1 MLKLSILEFFLI
13 AIPESFTFTTGIY
26 FLSKKFF
33 DKKRL
38 IIMSLLSA
46 IEIYCVRMLPIHFGI
61 HLAIN
66 IIFSI
71 ILSVNIG
78 EISMEDAIS
87 YNMIM
92 TIILCIS
99 EFISIFVLTKVFQI
113 NVPLLRLTPITK
125 VIYFI
130 PYFILFVYNVF
141 LISKF
146 MDRRKQCKNI

>member
-13 AIPESFTFTTGIY
+13 SIPESLIFIMGIY
-26 FLSKKFF
+26 FLSKRFF
-33 DKKRL
+33 TKKRL
-38 IIMSLLSA
+38 IIMALLFA
-46 IEIYCVRMLPIHFGI
+46 IEGYFVRMLPIQFGI

-78 EISMEDAIS
+78 DISMEDAIS

-92 TIILCIS
+92 IIILCIS

-130 PYFILFVYNVF
+130 PYFILFVFNVF

>member
-13 AIPESFTFTTGIY
+13 SIPESLIFIMGIY
-26 FLSKKFF
+26 FLSKRFF
-33 DKKRL
+33 TKKRL
-38 IIMSLLSA
+38 VIMALLFA
-46 IEIYCVRMLPIHFGI
+46 IESYCVRMLPIHFGI

-130 PYFILFVYNVF
+130 PYFILFVFNVF

-146 MDRRKQCKNI
+146 MDRSKQCKNI